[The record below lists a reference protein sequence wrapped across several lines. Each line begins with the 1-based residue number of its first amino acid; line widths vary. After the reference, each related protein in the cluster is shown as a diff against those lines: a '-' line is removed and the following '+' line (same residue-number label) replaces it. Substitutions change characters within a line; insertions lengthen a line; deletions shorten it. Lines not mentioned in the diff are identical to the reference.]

1 MFNRSKPVQEAD
13 KAIAALIT
21 NVAQEAKKTPPA
33 QEAKKTPPA
42 QEAMKTSPAQIEQT
56 PMSWEE
62 IDTDSAKKIV
72 SS

>member
-33 QEAKKTPPA
+33 QEAMKTP
-42 QEAMKTSPAQIEQT
+42 PAQIEQT

>member
-13 KAIAALIT
+13 KVIAALIT

-33 QEAKKTPPA
+33 QEAMKTP
-42 QEAMKTSPAQIEQT
+42 PAQIEQT

>member
-21 NVAQEAKKTPPA
+21 NVA